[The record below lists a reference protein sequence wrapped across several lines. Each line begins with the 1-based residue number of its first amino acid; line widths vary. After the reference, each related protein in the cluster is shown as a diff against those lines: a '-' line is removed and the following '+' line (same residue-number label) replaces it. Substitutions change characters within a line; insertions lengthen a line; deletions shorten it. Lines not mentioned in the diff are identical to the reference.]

1 MPNIGKLDRFIRIL
15 EITKTRDEAGQ
26 PVITTDL
33 FHEAFAAVNPM
44 IGRERFQS
52 GREMAIRSYKFM
64 IRYIDGV
71 DEEMIIEY
79 EGEEYDIV
87 GLAPMGN
94 RNRHWL
100 EISCQYRRETGV
112 VG

>member
-1 MPNIGKLDRFIRIL
+1 MPNIGKLDRFIKIL
-15 EITKTRDEAGQ
+15 SISKSRDESGQ
-26 PVITTDL
+26 VVLTTSL
-33 FHEAFAAVNPM
+33 FHEAFAAINPV
-44 IGRERFQS
+44 IGRERFAAE
-52 GREMAIRSYKFM
+52 REMAIRSYKFL
-64 IRYIDGV
+64 IRYKDGLT
-71 DEEMIIEY
+71 EEMIVEF

-100 EISCQYRRETGV
+100 EIACQYRRETPL